1 MLKIIQIVALFQG
14 FFVLS
19 VLFINRQ
26 MFRKVTFW
34 LLFGSL
40 LSIVFFLIGDDE
52 NNLFLSGADWFI
64 FDSSLFVTF
73 LFLFFRYQKSG
84 KEKFESKDL
93 LFFIPNLLYFI
104 FESVEIFVTGEL
116 VWIEIFEL
124 LIEFIFI
131 AYLSY
136 IIYFSSIEKIK
147 NWLIYFATPIALVF
161 ILSSINEI
169 LGIIGLPQIEFMET
183 KNYTTYSLLIV
194 AFLFYYVSFG
204 LMQSKDKTL
213 PIKKSK
219 HYKNSNLKSNLVG
232 EYRKNLLRLMED
244 EKIYLDS
251 NLSISDV
258 ANQLGIP
265 RQYISEILN
274 KHMDVS
280 FQDFVNR
287 YRVDEFVNK
296 LRNDQNKHLTL
307 FGIASEVGFNSK
319 SSFNA
324 NFKKFKGLTPKQFKN
339 SL

>member
-169 LGIIGLPQIEFMET
+169 LGIIGLPQIEFMEI

-204 LMQSKDKTL
+204 LMQSKDKIL